1 MDPATL
7 LITIFLSFLPIS
19 ELRGAIP
26 FAAARGIPLFQ
37 AAAIAIVCNALVG
50 PVALVFLETFHK
62 LLYKWAF
69 YAGIF
74 DRFVAKARVKVHTS
88 VEKYGYLGIMI
99 FAAIPLPMTGAWTGT
114 LGAWILGMDRRKTM
128 LAVAAGV
135 AIAGVIVSLVVGL
148 GIGALSIFTKS
159 L

>member
-1 MDPATL
+1 MDPATVFV
-7 LITIFLSFLPIS
+7 TIVLSFLPIS

-26 FAAARGIPLFQ
+26 FAVAHGMPLFQ
-37 AAAIAIVCNALVG
+37 AAAMAVLCNALVG
-50 PVALVFLETFHK
+50 PVAFIFLETFHK
-62 LLYKWAF
+62 LLYRWAF

-74 DRFVAKARVKVHTS
+74 DRFVAKARLKVHAK
-88 VEKYGYLGIMI
+88 VERYGYLGIML
-99 FAAIPLPMTGAWTGT
+99 FVAIPLPVTGAWTGT

-148 GIGALSIFTKS
+148 GLEALSIFTKNA
-159 L
+159 

>member
-1 MDPATL
+1 MDPAT
-7 LITIFLSFLPIS
+7 IFVTIGLSFLPIS

-26 FAAARGIPLFQ
+26 FAVARGMPLLE
-37 AAAIAIVCNALVG
+37 AAVVAVACNALVG
-50 PVALVFLETFHK
+50 PVVFVFLETVHK

-74 DRFVAKARVKVHTS
+74 DRFVARTRLKVHAM
-88 VEKYGYLGIMI
+88 VKRYGYLGIML
-99 FAAIPLPMTGAWTGT
+99 FVAIPLPITGAWTGT
-114 LGAWILGMDRRKTM
+114 LGAWILGMDRRKSI

-135 AIAGVIVSLVVGL
+135 VIAGVIVSLVVGL

-159 L
+159 V